1 MRRCASAARRLSSER
16 RPVALVTG
24 GGQRL
29 GAAMSR
35 ALASRGYDVAV
46 HCRASCMEAD
56 ALVTELGGGARRFVA
71 DLAEA
76 EAPARLVAAVMAAYG
91 RLDLLVNNAASFER
105 TPFDTLTVEQ
115 WDRVFAVNLRA
126 PFFLA
131 VAAARVMGAGASIVN
146 LSDLAGFETWPA
158 YIPHGLAKSGVA
170 SMTRALASQLA
181 PRVRVN
187 AIAPGVVL
195 PPVDMDLAE
204 VDRLATSTPLG
215 RHGTPGD
222 VVQAVEYFLD
232 ATFVTGQVLFIDGGR
247 HIRR

>member
-1 MRRCASAARRLSSER
+1 M
-16 RPVALVTG
+16 TG

-29 GAAMSR
+29 GAAISR
-35 ALASRGYDVAV
+35 ALATRGYDVAV
-46 HCRASCMEAD
+46 HCRASCADAD
-56 ALVTELGGGARRFVA
+56 ALVAALGGGARRFTE
-71 DLAEA
+71 DLAVA
-76 EAPARLVAAVMAAYG
+76 EAPARLVDSVMATYG

-105 TPFDTLTVEQ
+105 TPLDTVTVEQ
-115 WDRVFAVNLRA
+115 WDRIFAVNLRA

-131 VAAARVMGAGASIVN
+131 LSAARVMATGGSIIN

-170 SMTRALASQLA
+170 AMTRALASQLA

-195 PPVDMDLAE
+195 PPDDMDPAE

-247 HIRR
+247 HVRR

>member
-1 MRRCASAARRLSSER
+1 MRRCASAARRLSDGQP
-16 RPVALVTG
+16 PVALVTG

-35 ALASRGYDVAV
+35 ALAARGYDVAV
-46 HCRASCMEAD
+46 HCRASCAAAD
-56 ALVTELGGGARRFVA
+56 ALVTALGGGARRFTE
-71 DLAEA
+71 DLTEA
-76 EAPARLVAAVMAAYG
+76 EAPARLVDSVMAAYG
-91 RLDLLVNNAASFER
+91 RLDVLVNNAASFER
-105 TPFDTLTVEQ
+105 TPLEGVTVEQ
-115 WDRVFAVNLRA
+115 WDRIFAVNLRA

-131 VAAARVMGAGASIVN
+131 LAAARVMGAGSSIVN
-146 LSDLAGFETWPA
+146 MSDLAGFETWPA

-170 SMTRALASQLA
+170 TMTRALASQLA

-195 PPVDMDLAE
+195 PPDEMPLDE
-204 VDRLATSTPLG
+204 VDRLATSTPLR

-222 VVQAVEYFLD
+222 VVQALEYFLD

-247 HIRR
+247 HVRR